1 MTGELHVT
9 AGRAGPDRG
18 RLHRLAL
25 GAEDLLQRSVSQVLL
40 RAGRPVRVMPFSGT
54 SGARGTRVTG
64 RVLVQLSGAEPP
76 TRATGGWQLLR
87 ANLVPFVTVEVPGA
101 RVRVEVG
108 GRSCEVLADREGYVS
123 AAFDDLL
130 LPPGR
135 HPVVLAPVDPAGAAA
150 KGTVHAPDPAADLAL
165 VSDIDDTVVD
175 SGVAHGPVAVVQTV
189 LLSDATAR
197 VPLPGA
203 DELYRALARSPGS
216 GATRPVFYVSTS
228 PWNLAELLED
238 FLHRHDFP
246 RGPLFLTD
254 WGPGRSGLLRIG
266 ASAHKLAALRRIAED
281 LPRPRLVLLGDSGQA
296 DAEIYAAFAAE
307 HPGRVAAVYIRR
319 AGAETPARR
328 ARLDA
333 SARQLAEVGVPF
345 VVADDSSAFLEHARA
360 AGLAVQAERLQGR

>member
-1 MTGELHVT
+1 MTGELHAPPAVQART
-9 AGRAGPDRG
+9 GDGCR
-18 RLHRLAL
+18 RLAL

-135 HPVVLAPVDPAGAAA
+135 HPVVLSPVDPAGAAA

-266 ASAHKLAALRRIAED
+266 ASRTSWRRCDASLRTCRGRGSCCSATAGRRTPRSTRPSPRSTRAASRRST
-281 LPRPRLVLLGDSGQA
+281 SGA
-296 DAEIYAAFAAE
+296 PA
-307 HPGRVAAVYIRR
+307 RR
-319 AGAETPARR
+319 PARR

-345 VVADDSSAFLEHARA
+345 VVADHSRAFLEHARA

>member
-1 MTGELHVT
+1 MTPVT
-9 AGRAGPDRG
+9 EHDVHRSG
-18 RLHRLAL
+18 RLHGLAL
-25 GAEDLLQRSVSQVLL
+25 RAEDLVQRSVPRLLL
-40 RAGRPVRVMPFSGT
+40 RAGRPVRVIPFSGT
-54 SGARGTRVTG
+54 AGAHGTRVTG

-76 TRATGGWQLLR
+76 TRASGGWQLLR

-101 RVRVEVG
+101 RVRVDVG
-108 GRSCEVLADREGYVS
+108 GRSAVVEADREGYVT

-130 LPPGR
+130 LAPGR
-135 HPVVLAPVDPAGAAA
+135 HPVVLTPVEPAGAPAT
-150 KGTVHAPDPAADLAL
+150 GTVHAPDPAADLAL

-197 VPLPGA
+197 VPLQGA
-203 DELYRALARSPGS
+203 PELYRALATGPAGQPE
-216 GATRPVFYVSTS
+216 RPVFYVSTS

-238 FLHRHDFP
+238 FLHRHGFP
-246 RGPLFLTD
+246 SGPLSLTD

-266 ASAHKLAALRRIAED
+266 AHAHKRSALRRIAEA
-281 LPRPRLVLLGDSGQA
+281 LPGPRFVLLGDSGQA
-296 DAEIYAAFAAE
+296 DAEIYAAFATE

-333 SARQLAEVGVPF
+333 SATRLAAAGVPF
-345 VVADDSSAFLEHARA
+345 VVADDSAAFLAHARA
-360 AGLAVQAERLQGR
+360 AGLVAVAR